1 MGRTKHAKAK
11 ASKDEQQPV
20 EATSSG
26 LRGFLFGKELDEG
39 AQSRLREIAGLAS
52 LAFALFLFVALASY
66 RTPHNDPLSASWNWC
81 GQVGWY
87 CAHLV
92 KASAGNAGF
101 LLCFLFAAWGVV
113 MVAGREV
120 RMPGLRIFGSLC
132 FVTSL
137 ALLLQH
143 GMGPTVEEASAIV
156 NPYQPFGPGGWVAL
170 HTVPY
175 LVEKFGAFGLTLV
188 LVLTLGVSALLATE
202 MGFYGALQGFS
213 EWARQRREERGQ
225 SLAAAVVEH
234 VKNVGRGVFG
244 FLAGKPAEPATDGPR
259 LANARVETGETMFE
273 TAELAEDSTKTRRRR
288 TKKQDDEVSP
298 DDIDH
303 EWQGTPET
311 LDEDEEEEF
320 EDMGEPIV
328 AALVDEDEA
337 DSDDDDDADDDD
349 VEDADVEHAESDD
362 DEDETELV
370 PPAPPAK
377 KPLAGIK
384 KDAPRWDPPTP
395 PPGEWKLPE
404 PSMLI
409 APSAG
414 GATDGSQ
421 LETQARKLET
431 TLKSFG
437 IEGVVHSPLVGPAV
451 TLFEVSVPD
460 GTRLS
465 KVSSLSNEIAAGLRA
480 TSIRIQA
487 PIPGRDTVG
496 VEVPN
501 AKRRV
506 VRISELIVGDA
517 YDKSKYALPL
527 FLGQDT
533 EGNAIVHDLAKMP
546 HLLIAGTTGSGKSV
560 CINTILASL
569 LLTRSPHETKL
580 ILIDPK
586 AVEME
591 MYSGLPHLMCPVVSE
606 APKATAVLNWAVEKM
621 EGRYELLKDANV
633 KNIKSYNALG
643 EAGLRERL
651 KDNFDEERTPRHLP
665 YIVVVIDEL
674 ADLMA
679 ASKKEAEQA
688 IVRLAQK
695 SRAAG
700 IHLIVATQRPSTDV
714 ITGVLKGN
722 LPTRIAFQVASKVD
736 SRVIL
741 DDGGAASLLGNGDML
756 FMPPGGARLLRVQG
770 ALIEDNEIEQIV
782 NFVCKESAPTFSQEL
797 VQVASGIK
805 PVGMVSAAADEDPL
819 FDQAVRTV
827 LKSKRGSASML
838 QRAMGV
844 GYNRASRLIEMMTEQ
859 GILGPHLGSKQRE
872 LLITLEEWEE
882 QYGAALGLESDASAN
897 KEANNEA

>member
-1 MGRTKHAKAK
+1 
-11 ASKDEQQPV
+11 
-20 EATSSG
+20 
-26 LRGFLFGKELDEG
+26 
-39 AQSRLREIAGLAS
+39 
-52 LAFALFLFVALASY
+52 
-66 RTPHNDPLSASWNWC
+66 
-81 GQVGWY
+81 
-87 CAHLV
+87 
-92 KASAGNAGF
+92 
-101 LLCFLFAAWGVV
+101 
-113 MVAGREV
+113 
-120 RMPGLRIFGSLC
+120 
-132 FVTSL
+132 
-137 ALLLQH
+137 
-143 GMGPTVEEASAIV
+143 
-156 NPYQPFGPGGWVAL
+156 
-170 HTVPY
+170 
-175 LVEKFGAFGLTLV
+175 
-188 LVLTLGVSALLATE
+188 
-202 MGFYGALQGFS
+202 
-213 EWARQRREERGQ
+213 
-225 SLAAAVVEH
+225 
-234 VKNVGRGVFG
+234 
-244 FLAGKPAEPATDGPR
+244 
-259 LANARVETGETMFE
+259 
-273 TAELAEDSTKTRRRR
+273 
-288 TKKQDDEVSP
+288 
-298 DDIDH
+298 
-303 EWQGTPET
+303 
-311 LDEDEEEEF
+311 
-320 EDMGEPIV
+320 
-328 AALVDEDEA
+328 
-337 DSDDDDDADDDD
+337 
-349 VEDADVEHAESDD
+349 
-362 DEDETELV
+362 
-370 PPAPPAK
+370 
-377 KPLAGIK
+377 
-384 KDAPRWDPPTP
+384 
-395 PPGEWKLPE
+395 
-404 PSMLI
+404 
-409 APSAG
+409 
-414 GATDGSQ
+414 
-421 LETQARKLET
+421 
-431 TLKSFG
+431 
-437 IEGVVHSPLVGPAV
+437 
-451 TLFEVSVPD
+451 
-460 GTRLS
+460 
-465 KVSSLSNEIAAGLRA
+465 
-480 TSIRIQA
+480 
-487 PIPGRDTVG
+487 
-496 VEVPN
+496 
-501 AKRRV
+501 
-506 VRISELIVGDA
+506 
-517 YDKSKYALPL
+517 
-527 FLGQDT
+527 
-533 EGNAIVHDLAKMP
+533 
-546 HLLIAGTTGSGKSV
+546 
-560 CINTILASL
+560 
-569 LLTRSPHETKL
+569 
-580 ILIDPK
+580 
-586 AVEME
+586 ME

-651 KDNFDEERTPRHLP
+651 KENFDEERTPRHLP